1 MPAPVRTATR
11 LTWLVQLA
19 RSAVQSTPAP
29 GASAA
34 VTRPDP
40 LGVTSAFDPDCTG
53 RVQVRVDSRSQFG
66 LKAVL
71 VTNRRRSGRRDRRQR
86 RPDGRRRRHF
96 PQDVQLSP
104 CIVRFA
110 RTFAG
115 KRRPAAAQMSR
126 IRRRCRAR
134 TPARRANAGRILR
147 PTSWLCK
154 SNGSPKHEAG
164 TMTDGTDG
172 PASRGAEGQREGEPK
187 PDDGAAGGAHGGGAE
202 GDGEPAGVA
211 EDHGAY
217 AVATPEQLLSQAR
230 SVRRDARRARHA
242 NWFPLVLFGL
252 LTCASVPFYIRNV
265 PFVDEFYRSRHAG
278 FAFLQSEYFGGFA
291 FSTGAGIAYY
301 WLAAILVGLAAT
313 AVWYRLRGN
322 RVGLRTPSRGFII
335 TGLMLVVLALLIPVL
350 ASLPGLGQL
359 VILMPGDLLIRGT
372 FPLVLIGIGLCALA
386 WAERSIALAVIA
398 AGYLAVSFVA
408 SLYD

>member
-1 MPAPVRTATR
+1 
-11 LTWLVQLA
+11 
-19 RSAVQSTPAP
+19 
-29 GASAA
+29 
-34 VTRPDP
+34 
-40 LGVTSAFDPDCTG
+40 
-53 RVQVRVDSRSQFG
+53 
-66 LKAVL
+66 
-71 VTNRRRSGRRDRRQR
+71 
-86 RPDGRRRRHF
+86 
-96 PQDVQLSP
+96 
-104 CIVRFA
+104 
-110 RTFAG
+110 
-115 KRRPAAAQMSR
+115 
-126 IRRRCRAR
+126 
-134 TPARRANAGRILR
+134 
-147 PTSWLCK
+147 
-154 SNGSPKHEAG
+154 
-164 TMTDGTDG
+164 MTDGTDG

-230 SVRRDARRARHA
+230 TVRRDARRARHA
-242 NWFPLVLFGL
+242 YWFPLVLFGL

-278 FAFLQSEYFGGFA
+278 FAFLQSEYLGGFG
-291 FSTGAGIAYY
+291 FITGAGIAYY

-408 SLYD
+408 SLYDIENVFYDLGWNLNQTASRLPNVVLPALVLLLSGAGAWVVQRRRRPRPAEPPEAGLASTTAQPS